1 MDWTISIAWTFGL
14 LMVLTTAFCPL
25 LKRQYSFLL
34 GGFLYVLVDI
44 VTGMVGVWT
53 LMCFLA
59 WGGVGL
65 LFNRFK
71 PSGNVLNFLGMGFLG
86 TIVFDLLTGVIG
98 GPLLFPMS
106 FYDAFLGQ
114 IPFTISHLIGNLAIV
129 GIFAPAVYA
138 YIAVNPKIRESL
150 YSHGIYAF
158 APVPQKTEERD

>member
-34 GGFLYVLVDI
+34 GGFFYVIVDI
-44 VTGMVGVWT
+44 VSGMVGIWT

-59 WGGVGL
+59 WGIVGL
-65 LFNRFK
+65 TFNRFK
-71 PSGNVLNFLGMGFLG
+71 PTGRLLNFLGMSFLG
-86 TIVFDLLTGVIG
+86 TIIFDVLTGVIG

-106 FYDAFLGQ
+106 FYDAFIGQ
-114 IPFTISHLIGNLAIV
+114 IPFTISHLIGNLVIV
-129 GIFAPAVYA
+129 GIFAPVVYT
-138 YIAVNPKIRESL
+138 YIAINPKVRKSL

-158 APVPQKTEERD
+158 APAAQKRD

>member
-25 LKRQYSFLL
+25 LKRKYSFLL
-34 GGFLYVLVDI
+34 GGFLYILVDL
-44 VTGMVGVWT
+44 VTGMIGVWT

-59 WGGVGL
+59 WGIIGL
-65 LFNRFK
+65 LFNQFK
-71 PSGNVLNFLGMGFLG
+71 PSGSLLNFLGMGFLG

-114 IPFTISHLIGNLAIV
+114 IPFTISHLIGNLVIV
-129 GIFAPAVYA
+129 GIFAPVVYTYVA
-138 YIAVNPKIRESL
+138 INPKIRKNL
-150 YSHGIYAF
+150 YSRGIYAF
-158 APVPQKTEERD
+158 APVRD